1 MNEGFSYGTAK
12 WKKFRKAILR
22 RDGYQ
27 CQRCRRY
34 GRMRQAVEVHHIKH
48 TDEYPELAFDPDN
61 VVSLCSAC
69 HRAQHPERAEEMNR
83 LKGRDRY

>member
-1 MNEGFSYGTAK
+1 
-12 WKKFRKAILR
+12 
-22 RDGYQ
+22 
-27 CQRCRRY
+27 
-34 GRMRQAVEVHHIKH
+34 MRQAVEVHHIKH